1 MMTRWKCGKPVMPG
15 RYICVVND
23 PHQGVVTMHILLN
36 SHHGAIAFNDGHKAL
51 IDYNTIMA
59 YKPEE
64 ERKPEYETDKG

>member
-36 SHHGAIAFNDGHKAL
+36 SHRGALVNGRHIW
-51 IDYNTIMA
+51 IESIRA
-59 YKPEE
+59 YKSDVTGDEVH
-64 ERKPEYETDKG
+64 D